1 VVGSGFDGPMTST
14 ATARR
19 LWALGEPLHALTY
32 FADESRTAYDEV
44 GLRGF
49 WAGYFAGR
57 AAPLGAVGP
66 ALVTATFGSFAP
78 DFVARRVPGVW
89 TTTSPADALAA
100 RLAGVDAAVRRSL
113 AEWTGSSEARESAKL
128 ARRAAESVDVLGRPL
143 AAANADVPWPAEPH
157 LALWQALTTLREH
170 RGDGHLAVL
179 LQHELLGLPA
189 LVLTAAAGT
198 TSADW
203 LQKARGW
210 SPEEW
215 AACAEELTGR
225 GLLADGELTAGGVAL
240 RAAVEADTDRL
251 AQGPWTALGEGGCDR
266 LAELLT
272 PVRRAVVAAGEWPA
286 QNPIG
291 VPEPSE
297 EPLAAHH
304 SPLPALALDQGR

>member
-1 VVGSGFDGPMTST
+1 MSDG
-14 ATARR
+14 ARR
-19 LWALGEPLHALTY
+19 LWVLGEPFHALTY
-32 FADESRTAYDEV
+32 FADEARTAYAAA

-57 AAPLGAVGP
+57 AAPLGPVGP

-78 DFVARRVPGVW
+78 AFVARRVPDVW
-89 TTTSPADALAA
+89 TATSPADALAA
-100 RLAGVDAAVRRSL
+100 RLAGVDAAVHRSL
-113 AEWTGSSEARESAKL
+113 PEWVGSPDAHEAAGL
-128 ARRAAESVDVLGRPL
+128 ARRAAEGVDVLGRPL

-157 LALWQALTTLREH
+157 LVLWQALTTLREH

-179 LQHELLGLPA
+179 LQQQLLGLPA

-210 SPEEW
+210 SPEQW
-215 AACAEELTGR
+215 AACAEELTAR
-225 GLLADGELTAGGVAL
+225 GLLSDGELTSAGVTL
-240 RAAVEADTDRL
+240 RAEVEADTDRL
-251 AQGPWTALGEGGCDR
+251 AEGPWTALGHAGCER
-266 LAELLT
+266 LAELLA

-291 VPEPSE
+291 VPD
-297 EPLAAHH
+297 
-304 SPLPALALDQGR
+304 PA